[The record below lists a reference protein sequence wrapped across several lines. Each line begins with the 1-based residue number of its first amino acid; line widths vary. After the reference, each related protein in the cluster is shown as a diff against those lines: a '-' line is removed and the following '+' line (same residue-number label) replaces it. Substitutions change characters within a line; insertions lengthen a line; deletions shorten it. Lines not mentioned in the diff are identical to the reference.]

1 MSKVLVFLAGL
12 GLLLVFSS
20 FVQAAPV
27 RRVVINEVA
36 WAGTKA
42 NPFDEWIELKNN
54 TDQEISLD
62 GWKLVS
68 ESGTINILLSGKI
81 PPGGFYLLERTDD
94 NTVSDVSCDL
104 IYRGALINSGDTLK
118 LIDPAGNIEDTANK
132 KGGAWPAGTAS
143 PTYASMERIDP
154 SGEDVPSNWKDNNGK
169 KICGKD
175 SEGNPIRGTPGKEN
189 SVSCSHFP
197 TYQLAAGSR

>member
-54 TDQEISLD
+54 TDQEVSLD

-94 NTVSDVSCDL
+94 NTISDISCDL

-132 KGGAWPAGTAS
+132 KGDAWPAGTAS

-169 KICGKD
+169 KVCGKD

-189 SVSCSHFP
+189 SVSCIKI
-197 TYQLAAGSR
+197 

>member
-54 TDQEISLD
+54 TDQEVSLD

-94 NTVSDVSCDL
+94 NTISDISCDL
-104 IYRGALINSGDTLK
+104 IYRGALVNSGDTLK
-118 LIDPAGNIEDTANK
+118 LIDPAGNVVDTANK
-132 KGGAWPAGTAS
+132 KGGTWPAGTAS

-154 SGEDVPSNWKDNNGK
+154 SGEDIPSNWADNNGK

-189 SVSCSHFP
+189 SVSCIKI
-197 TYQLAAGSR
+197 

>member
-36 WAGTKA
+36 WAGTKV

-54 TDQEISLD
+54 THQEVSLD

-94 NTVSDVSCDL
+94 NTVSDISCDL
-104 IYRGALINSGDTLK
+104 IYRGYS
-118 LIDPAGNIEDTANK
+118 
-132 KGGAWPAGTAS
+132 
-143 PTYASMERIDP
+143 
-154 SGEDVPSNWKDNNGK
+154 
-169 KICGKD
+169 
-175 SEGNPIRGTPGKEN
+175 
-189 SVSCSHFP
+189 
-197 TYQLAAGSR
+197 